1 MEHRCDHRKLLTLE
15 IVLNDRNTGEIRGKT
30 RNVSLSGMLVEI
42 TENPMRLNTI
52 IDIAFPVECGESIRA
67 CTAKAFV
74 VHQQAGSVGL
84 MFSEIDSD
92 VRQML
97 RKLLYG
103 YATLSERAY
112 LSQHQQE
119 ISTVTAVTERL
130 GRQAHPL

>member
-15 IVLNDRNTGEIRGKT
+15 IVLNDLDAGEIRGKT
-30 RNVSLSGMLVEI
+30 RNVSLSGMLVDI
-42 TENPMRLNTI
+42 GDAPLRLNTI
-52 IDIAFPVECGESIRA
+52 IDISFPVVCGEISRN
-67 CTAKAFV
+67 CKAKAFV
-74 VHQQAGSVGL
+74 VHQQSGSVGL

-112 LSQHQQE
+112 LSQRQQE
-119 ISTVTAVTERL
+119 ISASRAV
-130 GRQAHPL
+130 A